1 MIATKLD
8 WLRWRHSFSKNM
20 ESNLEDRLAKGK
32 NPLLLLR
39 KKEKD
44 FDEVSCHCW
53 LGS

>member
-1 MIATKLD
+1 MTSTKLAEVETFVFQKYGIKSGRSLSERKD
-8 WLRWRHSFSKNM
+8 YFAPVK
-20 ESNLEDRLAKGK
+20 
-32 NPLLLLR
+32 